1 MLLCCAVGTC
11 SILVKFW
18 LRYFVS
24 FCKHACRFRCDAAHV
39 RVLHS
44 CKCFQL
50 GPRARDSFAIFVVA
64 SEQCLLMIL
73 PRCWGQGRETA
84 VAPKLVSPKS
94 ARMVAFTSAAVDGP
108 DYFSMEAKLDADL
121 QQAIQWVAARPAQE
135 ACVLGLSSFLAQ
147 LQRCRVQVNAERLSI
162 IAQIEKAGKQM
173 RQSGAADGWFGSS
186 DNKVRRICKGV
197 NGPLLQMLAEACNYH
212 DMAALELLRSGAQ
225 LAGDLDFAGNGIRL
239 PSGNCADVDKLI
251 AHRSK
256 TNGSVISGLREDTH
270 SASLHKSCS
279 DDAVLG
285 RMSQP
290 RPLQLDDVL
299 RYTLSPRFG
308 VEQGWS
314 LTPCPHSTD
323 CFLVL
328 GKCLQVLKQ
337 MAVSKFV
344 QLTICVNPK

>member
-1 MLLCCAVGTC
+1 MLSDICCFVALLEHAAYLCFFFFFCGAV
-11 SILVKFW
+11 FH
-18 LRYFVS
+18 F
-24 FCKHACRFRCDAAHV
+24 ACLCIVFAAMLDMCV
-39 RVLHS
+39 
-44 CKCFQL
+44 CCT
-50 GPRARDSFAIFVVA
+50 VA
-64 SEQCLLMIL
+64 SDFSWGQGRETALQYLWLPRSLCLLMIL

-173 RQSGAADGWFGSS
+173 RQSGAANGWFGSS

-239 PSGNCADVDKLI
+239 PSGDCADVDKLI

-256 TNGSVISGLREDTH
+256 TNGSVISFTC
-270 SASLHKSCS
+270 SA
-279 DDAVLG
+279 
-285 RMSQP
+285 
-290 RPLQLDDVL
+290 
-299 RYTLSPRFG
+299 Y
-308 VEQGWS
+308 
-314 LTPCPHSTD
+314 LTNSRQQ
-323 CFLVL
+323 F
-328 GKCLQVLKQ
+328 
-337 MAVSKFV
+337 
-344 QLTICVNPK
+344 